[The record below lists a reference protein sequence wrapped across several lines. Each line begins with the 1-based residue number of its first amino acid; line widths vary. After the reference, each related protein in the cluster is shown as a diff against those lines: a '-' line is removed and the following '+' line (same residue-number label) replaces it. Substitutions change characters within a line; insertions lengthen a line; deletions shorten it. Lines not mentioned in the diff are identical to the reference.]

1 MKLKKIAALALAGV
15 MAVSML
21 AGCAGKGTDDKTD
34 MSKLGAAVVSELAK
48 ATTDKV
54 TFTSNSELAD
64 AVTALKAK
72 YGTNFD
78 MSKLSA
84 KYLSEVSNS
93 YTDVTQLVVSVV
105 DPASV
110 GSKPDTYVDLN
121 EAAVSEDAIKK
132 ATKSQTATYKV
143 DCSAVKG
150 YTNTD
155 AIAKALAA
163 KIDSAVAADKTLVA
177 NSGKYKAASG
187 YEARVDYT
195 YTGTVSVYAETD
207 AETGVASY
215 YAVYTVTRTGSEVKS
230 NLG

>member
-54 TFTSNSELAD
+54 TFTADNSLTD

-72 YGTNFD
+72 YGTNYD
-78 MSKLSA
+78 LGTMKIA
-84 KYLSEVSNS
+84 ELSEVSKS
-93 YTDVTQLVVSVV
+93 YPNTTKLFVSVV

-110 GSKPDTYVDLN
+110 GSVSGTYVDLN
-121 EAAVSEDAIKK
+121 EDAVSEEAVKA
-132 ATKSQTATYKV
+132 ATKSQTATYKI

-195 YTGTVSVYAETD
+195 YTGVVSVYAETD
-207 AETGVASY
+207 AETGVVSY
-215 YAVYTVTRTGSEVKS
+215 YAYYTVTRTGSEVKS

>member
-34 MSKLGAAVVSELAK
+34 MSKLGAAVVADLAK

-54 TFTSNSELAD
+54 TFTADNSLTD

-78 MSKLSA
+78 LSELTAA
-84 KYLSEVSNS
+84 KLSEVSNS

-105 DPASV
+105 DPSSV
-110 GSKPDTYVDLN
+110 GSVSDTYVDLN
-121 EAAVSEDAIKK
+121 EGAVSEEDVKA
-132 ATKSQTATYKV
+132 ATKSQTATYKI

-155 AIAKALAA
+155 AVAKALAA
-163 KIDSAVAADKTLVA
+163 EIDTKIAADKTLVA
-177 NSGKYKAASG
+177 NSGKYTAVSG

-195 YTGTVSVYAETD
+195 YTGVVSVYAETD
-207 AETGVASY
+207 AETGVVSY
-215 YAVYTVTRTGSEVKS
+215 YAYYTVTRTGSEVKS

>member
-34 MSKLGAAVVSELAK
+34 MSKLGAAVVADLAK

-54 TFTSNSELAD
+54 TFTADNSLTD
-64 AVTALKAK
+64 AVTALKVK

-78 MSKLSA
+78 LSELTA
-84 KYLSEVSNS
+84 ARLSEVSNS

-105 DPASV
+105 DPSSV
-110 GSKPDTYVDLN
+110 GSVSDTYVDLN
-121 EAAVSEDAIKK
+121 EGAVSEEDVKD
-132 ATKSQTATYKV
+132 ATKSQTATYKI

-155 AIAKALAA
+155 AVAKALAA
-163 KIDSAVAADKTLVA
+163 EIDTKIAADKTLVA
-177 NSGKYKAASG
+177 NSGKYTAASG

-195 YTGTVSVYAETD
+195 YTGVVSVYAETD
-207 AETGVASY
+207 AETGVVSY
-215 YAVYTVTRTGSEVKS
+215 YAYYTVTRTGSEVKS

>member
-54 TFTSNSELAD
+54 TFTADNSLTD

-78 MSKLSA
+78 MSTLTVKQ
-84 KYLSEVSNS
+84 LSEVSES
-93 YTDVTQLVVSVV
+93 YPNTTKLVVSVV
-105 DPASV
+105 NPASV
-110 GSKPDTYVDLN
+110 GSVSGTYVDLN
-121 EAAVSEDAIKK
+121 ENAVPEDAIKE

-155 AIAKALAA
+155 AVAKALAA
-163 KIDSAVAADKTLVA
+163 KIDSKVAADKTLVA

-207 AETGVASY
+207 AETGVVSY
-215 YAVYTVTRTGSEVKS
+215 YAFYTVTRTGSEVKS

>member
-54 TFTSNSELAD
+54 TFTADNSLTD

-78 MSKLSA
+78 LSSLDAA
-84 KYLSEVSNS
+84 KLSEVSNS

-105 DPASV
+105 DPSSV
-110 GSKPDTYVDLN
+110 GSKPNTYVDLN
-121 EAAVSEDAIKK
+121 EAAVSEDAIKE

-143 DCSAVKG
+143 NCSAVKG
-150 YTNTD
+150 YTNTT
-155 AIAKALAA
+155 AVAKALA
-163 KIDSAVAADKTLVA
+163 KSISDDVVADKTLVA

-230 NLG
+230 NLD

>member
-84 KYLSEVSNS
+84 KYLSGVSDS
-93 YTDVTQLVVSVV
+93 YTTTEQLVVSVV
-105 DPASV
+105 DPSGLGLD
-110 GSKPDTYVDLN
+110 GSNSVDLDSKDVS
-121 EAAVSEDAIKK
+121 AAQIKA
-132 ATKSQTATYKV
+132 ATKSQTATYMI
-143 DCSAVKG
+143 DCSGVKG

-155 AIAKALAA
+155 AVAKALAA
-163 KIDSAVAADKTLVA
+163 KIDSKVAADKTLVA

-230 NLG
+230 NLD

>member
-54 TFTSNSELAD
+54 TFTADNSLTD

-72 YGTNFD
+72 YGTNYD
-78 MSKLSA
+78 LDTMKIVE
-84 KYLSEVSNS
+84 LSEVSKS
-93 YTDVTQLVVSVV
+93 YPNTTKLVVSVV
-105 DPASV
+105 NPASV
-110 GSKPDTYVDLN
+110 GSVSGTYVDLN
-121 EAAVSEDAIKK
+121 EDAVSEEAVKD
-132 ATKSQTATYKV
+132 ATKSQTATYKI

-195 YTGTVSVYAETD
+195 YTGVVSVYAETD
-207 AETGVASY
+207 AETGVVSY
-215 YAVYTVTRTGSEVKS
+215 YAYYTVTRTGSEVKS

>member
-54 TFTSNSELAD
+54 TFTADNSLTD

-72 YGTNFD
+72 YGTNYD
-78 MSKLSA
+78 LGTMKIEE
-84 KYLSEVSNS
+84 LSEVSKS
-93 YTDVTQLVVSVV
+93 YPNTTKLVVSVV

-110 GSKPDTYVDLN
+110 GSVSGTYVDLN
-121 EAAVSEDAIKK
+121 EDAVSEEAVKA
-132 ATKSQTATYKV
+132 ATKSQTATYKI
-143 DCSAVKG
+143 DCRAVKG

-195 YTGTVSVYAETD
+195 YTGVVSVYAETD
-207 AETGVASY
+207 AETGVVSY
-215 YAVYTVTRTGSEVKS
+215 YAYYTVTRTGSEVKS
-230 NLG
+230 NLD